1 MSNKVSMDKTSK
13 ECSISSDLFR
23 QLYLL
28 SIIARF
34 SRGSYGS
41 KRLHKITYITER
53 RQEKLRPFEFKKYHY
68 GQYSETLEETKDQL
82 ITLGLVNAIPL
93 DTSLKM
99 TFKLPDGKATEWYE
113 GGVRYT
119 ISNRDAVR
127 FFIDAF
133 KEISPDLLS
142 TIYSTVKKFGYLPEQ
157 ELIEQCYAFPEFN
170 EAEFGETIFESNL
183 PDRIEV
189 PSLGEDECE
198 ELEMALSPKFILA
211 MKRVVEGMDN
221 SKLDLGRVKEV
232 EIPIQISR
240 A

>member
-1 MSNKVSMDKTSK
+1 MRKEVNENKALKK
-13 ECSISSDLFR
+13 CSISSDIFR

-41 KRLHKITYITER
+41 KRLHKVTYIAER
-53 RQEKLRPFEFKKYHY
+53 RQKKLRPFEFKKYHY

-119 ISNRDAVR
+119 ISNRDTAR

-133 KEISPDLLS
+133 NEISPDLLS
-142 TIYSTVKKFGYLPEQ
+142 TIYYTVKKFGYLPEQ

-189 PSLGEDECE
+189 TNLSEDECE
-198 ELEMALSPKFILA
+198 ELETALSTKFISA
-211 MKRVVEGMDN
+211 MKRIIEGMD
-221 SKLDLGRVKEV
+221 SSELDLKRVKEV
-232 EIPIQISR
+232 EIPV
-240 A
+240 

>member
-1 MSNKVSMDKTSK
+1 MRKEANENKALKK
-13 ECSISSDLFR
+13 YSISSDIFR

-41 KRLHKITYITER
+41 KRLHKVTYIAER
-53 RQEKLRPFEFKKYHY
+53 KQEKLRPFEFKKYHY

-82 ITLGLVNAIPL
+82 ITLGLVNVIPL

-133 KEISPDLLS
+133 NEISPDLLS
-142 TIYSTVKKFGYLPEQ
+142 TIYYTVKKFGYLPEQ
-157 ELIEQCYAFPEFN
+157 ELIELCYAFPEFN

-189 PSLGEDECE
+189 TNLSEDECE
-198 ELEMALSPKFILA
+198 ELETALSTKFISA
-211 MKRVVEGMDN
+211 MKRIIEGMD
-221 SKLDLGRVKEV
+221 SSELDLKRVKEV
-232 EIPIQISR
+232 EIPV
-240 A
+240 